1 MSVDHGHDSHDDHHE
16 APAASS
22 GGGGESIGAVG
33 LGGAFAIIVAGIL
46 CLL

>member
-1 MSVDHGHDSHDDHHE
+1 MSSPHLESHDKHNE
-16 APAASS
+16 AAAGGS
-22 GGGGESIGAVG
+22 GSGGESIGAVG